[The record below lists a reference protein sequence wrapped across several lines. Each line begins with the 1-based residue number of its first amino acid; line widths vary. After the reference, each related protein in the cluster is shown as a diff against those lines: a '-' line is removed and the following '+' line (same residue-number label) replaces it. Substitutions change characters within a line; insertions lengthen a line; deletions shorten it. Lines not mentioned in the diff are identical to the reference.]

1 MSEST
6 VAVNILT
13 TKKMGQFYQK
23 VRRTQD
29 GTTLPPLHP
38 RPPLPPTLYSYTQD
52 LYHLSTII
60 KKYGNWMLLLK
71 KIKW

>member
-13 TKKMGQFYQK
+13 TKKMGHFYQK

-38 RPPLPPTLYSYTQD
+38 RPPLPPPPFTLTHKTSIIYQQ
-52 LYHLSTII
+52 LSKNMEI
-60 KKYGNWMLLLK
+60 GCFS
-71 KIKW
+71 